1 MAIIICNWWEIWQNK
16 QIFPEMFGL
25 LLLVMAISM
34 STAQPSLSG
43 PISQGKKTHK
53 IYDRWFVICSHTYLR
68 HLLDCLLGWSFF
80 NQSCY
85 KVIRLNTS
93 FSLLSAS
100 VACAEHGEG
109 SHLLSVHSMAEMGYS
124 ELLFNE
130 NYQIHCRFINFL
142 VSLHR
147 PDNSGQRGMCFLLR
161 HFCGN
166 LIIHVILKCCLHLI
180 RKLNI

>member
-1 MAIIICNWWEIWQNK
+1 
-16 QIFPEMFGL
+16 MFGL

-43 PISQGKKTHK
+43 TISQGKKTHK

-93 FSLLSAS
+93 FSLLSAT

>member
-1 MAIIICNWWEIWQNK
+1 M
-16 QIFPEMFGL
+16 
-25 LLLVMAISM
+25 
-34 STAQPSLSG
+34 
-43 PISQGKKTHK
+43 
-53 IYDRWFVICSHTYLR
+53 IYSHTNLR

-142 VSLHR
+142 VSLYR